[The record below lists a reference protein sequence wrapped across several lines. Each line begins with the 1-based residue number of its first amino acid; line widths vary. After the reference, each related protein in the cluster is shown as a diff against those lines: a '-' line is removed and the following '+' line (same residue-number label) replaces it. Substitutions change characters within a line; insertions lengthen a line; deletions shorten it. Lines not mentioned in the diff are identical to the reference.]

1 MYLYKDIVAYDLK
14 KGKTVVKLSS
24 MVFFTLW
31 SDKYCRV
38 HEKKKNHIVRG
49 RGFLVTTR
57 LHVSVTGS
65 NPCCSEPC
73 QNKGVCMATG
83 ADYECD
89 CTRTG
94 YNGQNCTTRE

>member
-38 HEKKKNHIVRG
+38 HEKKKKSYCERKGILSNHE
-49 RGFLVTTR
+49 T
-57 LHVSVTGS
+57 S
-65 NPCCSEPC
+65 C
-73 QNKGVCMATG
+73 VCH
-83 ADYECD
+83 
-89 CTRTG
+89 R
-94 YNGQNCTTRE
+94 